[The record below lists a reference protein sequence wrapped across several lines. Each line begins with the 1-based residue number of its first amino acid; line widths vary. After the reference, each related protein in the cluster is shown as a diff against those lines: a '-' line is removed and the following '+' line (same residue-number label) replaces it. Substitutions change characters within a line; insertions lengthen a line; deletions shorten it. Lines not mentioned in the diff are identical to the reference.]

1 LSEPRRSGRPR
12 KARASSPSAAG
23 LGIVTV
29 GPDFQAEYPDGE
41 PRAAEIHATLIR
53 TGQALI
59 AEVDRAMLASIGAPQ
74 TVLNSLAVIEGAD
87 HPLTPGEISERT
99 LTSSATMTATIDA
112 LERRGWVRRVSNP
125 DDRRSV
131 HVEITDDGQAVTDR
145 FLPGIRK
152 LDVAICASLSSA
164 ERTTMLELLTKVLAQ
179 LAIVAAE
186 PPMPLEGR
194 RNRPQRNPNEI

>member
-1 LSEPRRSGRPR
+1 MSEPRRSGRPR
-12 KARASSPSAAG
+12 KARASSPSAAA
-23 LGIVTV
+23 LGIVRA

-87 HPLTPGEISERT
+87 RPLTPSEISERT

-112 LERRGWVRRVSNP
+112 LEHRGWVRRVSNP

-131 HVEITDDGQAVTDR
+131 HVEITDEGQAVTDR

-164 ERTTMLELLTKVLAQ
+164 ERTTMLKLLGKVLTQ

-186 PPMPLEGR
+186 PPIPLEGR
-194 RNRPQRNPNEI
+194 RNRPQRHH